1 MVARLLDTQLWRE
14 TAGLP
19 AVVDG
24 VIAGFAAPDP
34 ELARALGL
42 LRGAAR
48 IVVTGNGAAAY
59 AGLAMESASRI
70 LGGPLVCCVPAGILA
85 AGDFAWREGDVALV
99 VSASGELRDVVSLVR
114 EDALPRPWLALTMTP
129 ESTIGAAA
137 DARVTVSVLSQDA
150 ITHTQAYVANALAA
164 ILLAAEVSGADL
176 DGAIDTATL
185 GDRLRGAV
193 AAAPA
198 WAAAAVA
205 ETGEDEVFRL
215 AFASGAGHSTA
226 LETALLMKE
235 VCGRYVE
242 GLETREAA
250 TSGMYALRP
259 GDVAL
264 AHTRAGD
271 PLAEE
276 AEAVIAATGA
286 RVVRL
291 PVPAECTSLELPV
304 LGFPAA
310 VALAGELGVRDG
322 RDVDDPDW
330 TANYYRTARAV

>member
-1 MVARLLDTQLWRE
+1 MVNGLLDSQLWRE
-14 TAGLP
+14 TAQLP
-19 AVVDG
+19 AVVDR
-24 VIAGFAAPDP
+24 VVAGFAAPSA
-34 ELARALGL
+34 ELARALDA
-42 LRGAAR
+42 LRGARR

-59 AGLAMESASRI
+59 AGLAMESASR
-70 LGGPLVCCVPAGILA
+70 LLDGPLVACVPAGIIA
-85 AGDFAWREGDVALV
+85 AGDFAWRDGDVPLV
-99 VSASGELRDVVSLVR
+99 VSASGELRDIVSLVR
-114 EDALPRPWLALTMTP
+114 DDALPHPWLALTMTP

-137 DARVTVSVLSQDA
+137 DERITVSVLSQDA

-164 ILLAAEVSGADL
+164 VLVVAELADAPLEGV
-176 DGAIDTATL
+176 IEPATL
-185 GDRLRGAV
+185 GRRLADAV
-193 AAAPA
+193 ADAPA
-198 WAAAAVA
+198 WAEAAAA
-205 ETGEDEVFRL
+205 ATGEDEVFRL

-276 AEAVIAATGA
+276 AEAVLAATGA
-286 RVVRL
+286 RVLRL
-291 PVPAECTSLELPV
+291 PVPEPCTALELPV

-310 VALAGELGVRDG
+310 VALAGALGVRDG